1 VTRGKT
7 TIVIGLVMLATL
19 GFWWRFV
26 RSFPTAIKPDVPE
39 MELWIQGVGYVEP
52 ASEVRRLAF
61 KSMGVIEAC
70 AVEVG
75 KAVTKGDILM
85 ALRNAEERAALTAAE
100 MDLTLVQAERDKVF
114 SGVHKFEIS
123 AAESKRALIA
133 AELDYARRDLDRKAS
148 LSNKAIPYTEVD
160 LAKTDVARKD
170 AALKSADADL
180 LRLQHFV
187 RPEDR
192 TVADAKIAVAK
203 ARLAWAAQRL
213 EDTLLRAPFNGVV
226 FEILKR
232 EGESVFSVGP
242 EPVLIFGDVSHLRV
256 RTEIDEHFAIKLRAG
271 QQAIVFGRGLGPQ
284 QASGKVVL
292 VKQLMG
298 KKTVFTK
305 AATERKD
312 LDVVQALIA
321 MDGDFAAPIGL
332 EVDVKIH
339 VGQ

>member
-1 VTRGKT
+1 
-7 TIVIGLVMLATL
+7 
-19 GFWWRFV
+19 
-26 RSFPTAIKPDVPE
+26 
-39 MELWIQGVGYVEP
+39 
-52 ASEVRRLAF
+52 
-61 KSMGVIEAC
+61 MGVMEAC

-75 KAVTKGDILM
+75 QAVAKGDVLM
-85 ALRNAEERAALTAAE
+85 TLHNAEERAALAAAE
-100 MDLTLVQAERDKVF
+100 KELTLAQVERDKVF
-114 SGVHKFEIS
+114 SGTHTFEIS

-133 AELDYARRDLDRKAS
+133 AELDYARRDRDRKAA
-148 LSNKAIPYTEVD
+148 LINKAISDTEFD

-170 AALKSADADL
+170 AALKSADAEL

-192 TVADAKIAVAK
+192 KVADARIAVAK
-203 ARLAWAAQRL
+203 ARLTLAAQRL
-213 EDTLLRAPFNGVV
+213 EETFLRAPFNGVV

-232 EGESVFSVGP
+232 EGESVYSVGP
-242 EPVLIFGDVSHLRV
+242 EPVLIFGVLSHLRV
-256 RTEIDEHFAIKLRAG
+256 RAEIDENFAIKLRAG

-298 KKTVFTK
+298 KKTVFSK

-332 EVDVKIH
+332 EVDVKIN